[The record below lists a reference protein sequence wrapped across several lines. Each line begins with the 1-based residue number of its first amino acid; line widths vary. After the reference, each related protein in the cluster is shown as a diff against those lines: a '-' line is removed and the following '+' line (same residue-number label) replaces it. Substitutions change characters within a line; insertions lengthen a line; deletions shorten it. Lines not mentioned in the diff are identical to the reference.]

1 MDPLET
7 ILTLCP
13 KTKKCLSYSVR
24 YKPTSEGCRVES
36 VINFAFFLHTLEP
49 VIFHFYV
56 LFLAT
61 TRLNIC
67 GSTVI
72 LTIQVQ
78 LPNSEVLA
86 SCSADF
92 TCFVIKS
99 LSPSLSV
106 VQLFTNLK
114 TYWTNPIEVCNIPI
128 IFLITRDDHE
138 HTSNYGLT

>member
-1 MDPLET
+1 M
-7 ILTLCP
+7 
-13 KTKKCLSYSVR
+13 
-24 YKPTSEGCRVES
+24 
-36 VINFAFFLHTLEP
+36 INFAFYPHPLGP

-56 LFLAT
+56 RFLAT

-67 GSTVI
+67 VSAVV

-92 TCFVIKS
+92 TCCVIKS

-106 VQLFTNLK
+106 VQLLMNLK
-114 TYWTNPIEVCNIPI
+114 HTGKILFKFA
-128 IFLITRDDHE
+128 IFHSFVLITRDDHE

>member
-1 MDPLET
+1 M
-7 ILTLCP
+7 
-13 KTKKCLSYSVR
+13 
-24 YKPTSEGCRVES
+24 
-36 VINFAFFLHTLEP
+36 INFAFFLRPLES

-56 LFLAT
+56 LLLAT

-67 GSTVI
+67 VSTVI

-86 SCSADF
+86 SCSADI
-92 TCFVIKS
+92 TCYVIKS
-99 LSPSLSV
+99 LFPSLFV

-114 TYWTNPIEVCNIPI
+114 HIGQILFKFAI
-128 IFLITRDDHE
+128 FHSFFLITRDDHE